1 MKNFNFAFIIMGFF
15 SSLFK
20 SGGSGKSAPR
30 SKPQTKLIG
39 QVTHFYGGLSV
50 AIVKFKE
57 PVRVGD
63 EVHFFGATTDFSE
76 KIGSM
81 QYDHKGISE
90 AKKGQE
96 VGIKVIGKVREG
108 DEVYRAG

>member
-1 MKNFNFAFIIMGFF
+1 MGFF

-20 SGGSGKSAPR
+20 FNGSDKPAPK

-39 QVTHFYGGLSV
+39 EVTHFYGGLSV

-63 EVHFFGATTDFSE
+63 EIHFFGATTDFSE

-81 QYDHKGISE
+81 QYDHKDISE
-90 AKKGQE
+90 ARKNQE
-96 VGIKVIGKVREG
+96 VGIKVEGKVREG

>member
-1 MKNFNFAFIIMGFF
+1 MGFF

-20 SGGSGKSAPR
+20 FGSGNPKADSRMKPS
-30 SKPQTKLIG
+30 SKQIG
-39 QVTHFYGGLSV
+39 EVTHFYGGLSV

-57 PVRVGD
+57 PVKVGD
-63 EVHFFGATTDFSE
+63 EIWFFGATTDFKE

-81 QYDHKGISE
+81 QYNHQGIPE

-96 VGIKVIGKVREG
+96 VGIKVEGKVREG
-108 DEVYRAG
+108 DEVYRV